1 MFKKF
6 DKDDLIKISSNEH
19 LSNDIRKIADIE
31 LYKRMKRERKRIKKR
46 GDGKWRLK
54 NIYKIKSI

>member
-1 MFKKF
+1 MGSKELIKMFEKF

-31 LYKRMKRERKRIKKR
+31 LYKRMKRERKRIKKK
-46 GDGKWRLK
+46 GEGK
-54 NIYKIKSI
+54 

>member
-1 MFKKF
+1 MESKELIKMFKKF

-31 LYKRMKRERKRIKKR
+31 LYKRMKRERKRIKK
-46 GDGKWRLK
+46 GETEK
-54 NIYKIKSI
+54 

>member
-1 MFKKF
+1 MKSKELIKMFKKF

-31 LYKRMKRERKRIKKR
+31 LYKRMKRERKIIN
-46 GDGKWRLK
+46 K
-54 NIYKIKSI
+54 NN

>member
-1 MFKKF
+1 MKSKELIKMFKKF

-31 LYKRMKRERKRIKKR
+31 LYKRMKRERKRIKK
-46 GDGKWRLK
+46 GETENDD
-54 NIYKIKSI
+54 